1 MYYGVDSDEDAA
13 KVGDEFA
20 DSYAEL
26 EPVFG
31 GKEYIQDYI
40 DHTEDGDLITVYKP
54 IEDNAGKVVAILGC
68 DYDASSI
75 TAELQ
80 KAVVQT
86 LQIGG
91 ICLILAI
98 DSDDYR

>member
-31 GKEYIQDYI
+31 GKEYIEITSTIQK
-40 DHTEDGDLITVYKP
+40 TEI
-54 IEDNAGKVVAILGC
+54 
-68 DYDASSI
+68 
-75 TAELQ
+75 
-80 KAVVQT
+80 
-86 LQIGG
+86 
-91 ICLILAI
+91 
-98 DSDDYR
+98 